1 MPLTAIAGLV
11 AAVLLVL
18 VISLYN
24 RLVRARNGVENAFA
38 SIDVQLKQRCD
49 LIPKVV
55 DAVRGHMAYEQSTL
69 ERLTALRQQASTPG
83 VAAGERLALDAQM
96 AGLLH
101 GIVARA
107 EAYPDL
113 KSSEAV
119 LMLQRSLNEV
129 ESQIAAARRTYNAAV
144 TAYNTRIET
153 IPTNVIAGVLGFT
166 TRPLF
171 EATADERAVPSTGA
185 LRS

>member
-1 MPLTAIAGLV
+1 MALG
-11 AAVLLVL
+11 LLVL
-18 VISLYN
+18 VVLVLLFLVSVYN
-24 RLVRARNGVENAFA
+24 GLVGLRNQAENALR
-38 SIDVQLKQRCD
+38 SIDVQLRQRCD

-83 VAAGERLALDAQM
+83 IAAGERLALDTQM

-144 TAYNTRIET
+144 TTYNTRIET

>member
-1 MPLTAIAGLV
+1 MALGLLVVVVLVLLGLV
-11 AAVLLVL
+11 SV
-18 VISLYN
+18 YN
-24 RLVRARNGVENAFA
+24 RLVGLRNRTENALRT
-38 SIDVQLKQRCD
+38 IDVQLKQRCD

-55 DAVRGHMAYEQSTL
+55 DAVRGHMAFEQSTL
-69 ERLTALRQQASTPG
+69 ERLTTLRQQASAPG
-83 VAAGERLALDAQM
+83 VAAGERLALDAQI

-107 EAYPDL
+107 EAYPGL
-113 KSSEAV
+113 KSSDAV

-129 ESQIAAARRTYNAAV
+129 ESQIAAARRTYNAAA

-153 IPTNVIAGVLGFT
+153 IPTNLVAGVLGFT
-166 TRPLF
+166 SRPLF
-171 EATADERAVPSTGA
+171 EASADERAVPFTGV